1 MLYHANIVFVK
12 TIIFTSLQQC
22 KYIFNSVSML
32 PDSKIKE
39 KLLVKC
45 IEIKEESK
53 ANTLAAMND
62 AQQSANEYGAPRD
75 RYDSFRA
82 QLMRKR
88 DMLAQQLAVVED
100 EIRFL
105 RQVKPGSI
113 STKVEAGA
121 LVMLESQTLFILTG
135 IGKLVIDNTAYY
147 VVSPVVPL
155 VLAMKDHKKGDSFNF
170 RGTNMKILEII

>member
-1 MLYHANIVFVK
+1 VAM
-12 TIIFTSLQQC
+12 SL
-22 KYIFNSVSML
+22 N
-32 PDSKIKE
+32 SKIKE
-39 KLLVKC
+39 KLLARCV
-45 IEIKEESK
+45 EIKEESK

-62 AQQSANEYGAPRD
+62 AQQGANEYGAPRD

-105 RQVKPGSI
+105 RQIKSGSI

-121 LVMLESQTLFILTG
+121 IVMLDSQTLFILAG
-135 IGKLVIDNTAYY
+135 IGKLVIDDETYY

-155 VLAMKDHKKGDSFNF
+155 VMAMKDLKQGDSFSF
-170 RGTNMKILEII
+170 RGTGMKILELL